1 VKQTHRLL
9 VDHIRR
15 CRKVHPYLGDATAVV
30 ALESNLGFESQHLL
44 HALNEA
50 KLPKWIALAEGPG
63 GSIGLHTTAD
73 RKEQYCL
80 ILREILKTER
90 LAFHPGFFSCS
101 MEVDEVKQ
109 RLKEEMLNFSVIV
122 EPPKTTFGK
131 TRRTYTGKL
140 AGKQDDT
147 VLALQMNLY
156 AVKTFYSSDRYKTYR
171 G

>member
-1 VKQTHRLL
+1 M
-9 VDHIRR
+9 
-15 CRKVHPYLGDATAVV
+15 

-50 KLPKWIALAEGPG
+50 KIPKWIALAEGPG

-101 MEVDEVKQ
+101 MEAGEVKQ
-109 RLKEEMLNFSVIV
+109 RLKEEILNFSVIV

-131 TRRTYTGKL
+131 VRSPLLSKP
-140 AGKQDDT
+140 
-147 VLALQMNLY
+147 VHE
-156 AVKTFYSSDRYKTYR
+156 
-171 G
+171 

>member
-1 VKQTHRLL
+1 M
-9 VDHIRR
+9 
-15 CRKVHPYLGDATAVV
+15 HPYLQTATAVV

-50 KLPKWIALAEGPG
+50 KIPKWIALAEGPG

-101 MEVDEVKQ
+101 MEAGEVKQ
-109 RLKEEMLNFSVIV
+109 RLKEEILNFSVIV

-131 TRRTYTGKL
+131 VRSPLLSKP
-140 AGKQDDT
+140 
-147 VLALQMNLY
+147 VHE
-156 AVKTFYSSDRYKTYR
+156 
-171 G
+171 